1 MIIVFG
7 KEYCPYCQ
15 NARKMLGKSENTYT
29 YFPLEEQKNQT
40 LVDKLRNLELIP
52 DSHRTVPIVINY
64 KDRKPRFIGGHDD
77 LVKFLG

>member
-15 NARKMLGKSENTYT
+15 NAKKLLNEKENT
-29 YFPLEEQKNQT
+29 YFPLEEQKNQI
-40 LVDKLRNLELIP
+40 LVDKLRKLELIP
-52 DSHRTVPIVINY
+52 ESHRTVPIIINY